1 MLSRKAAYP
10 NPATDIINT
19 GAITTHAELDGE
31 QRLRSKR
38 DPEEGDPAAY

>member
-19 GAITTHAELDGE
+19 GAITTHAELRWRTTTA
-31 QRLRSKR
+31 QQ
-38 DPEEGDPAAY
+38 EGPRGR